1 MYHFDIKL
9 IIPVISLY
17 RLIILGYDVVK
28 EARNVESMK
37 SMRQA
42 RGMSVNELAEKT
54 GMTKSMIWSYESGRR
69 EPTASACV
77 LIADAL
83 GCSLDMLVRGKEKDR
98 PEERS
103 KENLMKLFDSMT
115 LPELRLAQAIVSML
129 IAEKELRSAQGSD
142 GQ

>member
-17 RLIILGYDVVK
+17 RLIILRYDVVK
-28 EARNVESMK
+28 EAIIVESMK
-37 SMRQA
+37 TMRQA
-42 RGMSVNELAEKT
+42 KGLSVDELAEKT
-54 GMTKSMIWSYESGRR
+54 GMSKNMIWSYESGRR

-83 GCSLDMLVRGKEKDR
+83 DCSLDMLIRGKEKDR

-103 KENLMKLFDSMT
+103 KEGLMKLFDSMS
-115 LPELRLAQAIVSML
+115 LPELRLAQALVSMT
-129 IAEKELRSAQGSD
+129 IAYKELQLAPGSD